1 MDIQI
6 EALVAG
12 VRHWREFSNPAD
24 AHAWARSPDVDPLMV
39 RHEGS
44 AVSLGRFIIDAVIAR
59 WDPVA
64 QKAIEIEFSLN

>member
-24 AHAWARSPDVDPLMV
+24 AHAWARGPDVTPLMV

-44 AVSLGRFIIDAVIAR
+44 AVSLGRFLIDAVIAR
-59 WDPVA
+59 WDGENDR
-64 QKAIEIEFSLN
+64 AIEIEFSLN